1 MSKTVVLPQ
10 SDSPS
15 VVASVSFWQAF
26 RFWLKLGF
34 ISFGG
39 PAGQIAMMH
48 QELVDNRRWIS
59 EGRFLHA
66 LNFCM
71 VLPGP
76 EAQQLATYIGW
87 LMHKTWGGVIAG
99 VLFILPSLVLLIALA
114 WIYLVWGDVAVVAGI
129 FYGIKPAVAA
139 IVLQAAHRIGS
150 RALKNGA
157 YWAIAAAAFVAIFAL
172 NVPFPLIVLAA
183 ALVGFIGGR
192 LAPTIFGK
200 ADAHRAQS
208 HPGGAAIIDDTTP
221 IPAHAIFSWRR
232 TSQVLIAGMLLWLV
246 PMAALTLMLGWA
258 HPLTQ
263 MSWFFTKAALMTFG
277 GAYAVLPY
285 VYQGAV
291 THYGWL
297 TAGQM
302 MDGLALGESTPGPLI
317 MVVTFVGFVGG
328 YTKAVLGVDDVLLDL
343 LVFYVIQGIDVDGF
357 LKDLLKIR
365 SDGRQREGDDRKAGL
380 VARDILVH
388 HRHGQIP
395 VFQEQP
401 LLLFC
406 EGPGLFLIDRR
417 KAFLSKGLHHSRS
430 GVFCGFLFVLLIGS
444 L

>member
-183 ALVGFIGGR
+183 ALVGLSADGWR
-192 LAPTIFGK
+192 RRHSAKRTPTVRRVTLAEPPSLMTRRRSRPMPFS
-200 ADAHRAQS
+200 A
-208 HPGGAAIIDDTTP
+208 GGA
-221 IPAHAIFSWRR
+221 
-232 TSQVLIAGMLLWLV
+232 
-246 PMAALTLMLGWA
+246 
-258 HPLTQ
+258 PL
-263 MSWFFTKAALMTFG
+263 
-277 GAYAVLPY
+277 
-285 VYQGAV
+285 
-291 THYGWL
+291 
-297 TAGQM
+297 
-302 MDGLALGESTPGPLI
+302 
-317 MVVTFVGFVGG
+317 
-328 YTKAVLGVDDVLLDL
+328 
-343 LVFYVIQGIDVDGF
+343 
-357 LKDLLKIR
+357 R
-365 SDGRQREGDDRKAGL
+365 
-380 VARDILVH
+380 
-388 HRHGQIP
+388 
-395 VFQEQP
+395 
-401 LLLFC
+401 C
-406 EGPGLFLIDRR
+406 
-417 KAFLSKGLHHSRS
+417 
-430 GVFCGFLFVLLIGS
+430 
-444 L
+444 

>member
-1 MSKTVVLPQ
+1 
-10 SDSPS
+10 
-15 VVASVSFWQAF
+15 
-26 RFWLKLGF
+26 
-34 ISFGG
+34 
-39 PAGQIAMMH
+39 
-48 QELVDNRRWIS
+48 
-59 EGRFLHA
+59 
-66 LNFCM
+66 M

-87 LMHKTWGGVIAG
+87 LMHKTGRRHRRGAVYFALAGVTHRHGVDLSRLGMSPWWRGSLWHQTRRSGDSIAG
-99 VLFILPSLVLLIALA
+99 GAPHRLAGAEKWRLL
-114 WIYLVWGDVAVVAGI
+114 D
-129 FYGIKPAVAA
+129 
-139 IVLQAAHRIGS
+139 HR
-150 RALKNGA
+150 RRCLCR
-157 YWAIAAAAFVAIFAL
+157 YFAL

-328 YTKAVLGVDDVLLDL
+328 YTKAVLGVDDVLLGGIAAAC
-343 LVFYVIQGIDVDGF
+343 LVTWFTFLPSFIFILAGGPFIETTHNKVGFTAPLTAITAAVVGVILNLALFFIWHSVWGHPVSTRGPQPLPGA
-357 LKDLLKIR
+357 
-365 SDGRQREGDDRKAGL
+365 AGL
-380 VARDILVH
+380 LFRYKWKLTRVLATAAAVGLIVH
-388 HRHGQIP
+388 MA
-395 VFQEQP
+395 
-401 LLLFC
+401 
-406 EGPGLFLIDRR
+406 GL
-417 KAFLSKGLHHSRS
+417 S
-430 GVFCGFLFVLLIGS
+430 GAG
-444 L
+444 